1 MGYYQFVVR
10 GHLDERWSVWF
21 DGFAITNQSDGNA
34 TLSGLII
41 DQSALY
47 GMLARI
53 RDLGLPLVEVRPMP
67 EQNDTMV

>member
-1 MGYYQFVVR
+1 MEYYQFIVR
-10 GHLDERWSVWF
+10 GHLDECWSAWF
-21 DGFAITNQSDGNA
+21 DGFTITNRSDGNA